1 MTEMEKTLVSTSIF
15 LQAWDQ
21 TEETRRGMENN
32 YAFHMNGIYF
42 CHKPFRRK
50 LICKDSQI
58 KVLKERA
65 VRAIPKAQD
74 GPLYL

>member
-1 MTEMEKTLVSTSIF
+1 
-15 LQAWDQ
+15 
-21 TEETRRGMENN
+21 MENN